1 MIRKII
7 RKTISV
13 IESEQNS
20 SILSKEYVLENR
32 TQEKKVLELIKKL
45 HPYNVGKDLIR
56 LGAKRDG
63 GYLVPDDLVEIEACF
78 SPGVSTV
85 SEFEKDC
92 FKRGMK
98 IFLAD
103 KSVDKPKIGL
113 NKNNYH
119 FLKKYIGCYN
129 NDNFITL
136 DSWINSSNIKKNK
149 DLMLQMDIEGA
160 EYTSILNI
168 SDDLLSLFR
177 IIVIEFHDLNKFWN
191 KGFYD
196 IASVCFDKIL
206 LNHTCVHIH
215 PNNFEPINSYNGIE
229 IPMAAEF
236 TFIRNDRFSTKSH
249 QESFPHKLDTDN
261 SDERE
266 SFLLPKIW
274 YLQ

>member
-13 IESEQNS
+13 IESEQNA

-45 HPYNVGKDLIR
+45 QPYNVGKDLIR

-113 NKNNYH
+113 NKNNYN

-129 NDNFITL
+129 NNDFITL

-160 EYTSILNI
+160 EYTSLLNI
-168 SDDLLSLFR
+168 SDDLLNLFR
-177 IIVIEFHDLNKFWN
+177 IIVIEFHDLHKFWN

-215 PNNFEPINSYNGIE
+215 PNNFEPIDSNNGIE

-236 TFIRNDRFSTKSH
+236 TFIRNDRFSTKSY
-249 QESFPHKLDTDN
+249 QKSFPHNLDNDN
-261 SDERE
+261 SNERE
-266 SFLLPKIW
+266 SILLPKIW

>member
-20 SILSKEYVLENR
+20 SIMSKEYVLENR
-32 TQEKKVLELIKKL
+32 SQEKKVLELIKKL
-45 HPYNVGKDLIR
+45 QPYNVGKDLIR

-63 GYLVPDDLVEIEACF
+63 GYLVPNDLVEIEACF

-92 FKRGMK
+92 FEKGMK

-103 KSVDKPKIGL
+103 KSVDNPRIGL

-119 FLKKYIGCYN
+119 FLKKHIGCYN
-129 NDNFITL
+129 NDEFITL
-136 DSWINSSNIKKNK
+136 DSWINSSEMKKNA
-149 DLMLQMDIEGA
+149 DLMLQMDIEGS
-160 EYTSILNI
+160 EYISIINTSDTSLK
-168 SDDLLSLFR
+168 LFR
-177 IIVIEFHDLNKFWN
+177 IIVIEFHDLHKLWN
-191 KGFYD
+191 KGFYE
-196 IASVCFDKIL
+196 IASVCFEKIL

-236 TFIRNDRFSTKSH
+236 TFIRNDRFSDKSP
-249 QESFPHKLDTDN
+249 QKSFPHKLDKDN
-261 SDERE
+261 SNERE
-266 SFLLPKIW
+266 SKVLPKIW
-274 YLQ
+274 YQ

>member
-13 IESEQNS
+13 IESEQNA

-45 HPYNVGKDLIR
+45 QPYNVGKDLIR

-129 NDNFITL
+129 NDDFITL

-160 EYTSILNI
+160 EYTSLLNI
-168 SDDLLSLFR
+168 SDDLLNLFR
-177 IIVIEFHDLNKFWN
+177 IIVIEFHDLHKFWN

-266 SFLLPKIW
+266 SVLLPKIW
-274 YLQ
+274 YLP